1 MSPGLRTHG
10 RASLVRLEF
19 LPDSLSAPPGRVL
32 KQVLGAWS
40 IHRPLGV
47 YSGQS
52 LERCW
57 APRVLKQVLGADR
70 ARGAVSVF
78 SASAIFYKKTKIQ

>member
-1 MSPGLRTHG
+1 MIESGITNPRSCLSSPAGTH
-10 RASLVRLEF
+10 
-19 LPDSLSAPPGRVL
+19 PDSLSAPSGRVL

-52 LERCW
+52 LERRW
-57 APRVLKQVLGADR
+57 ASRVLKQVLDADR
-70 ARGAVSVF
+70 TRGAVSVF
-78 SASAIFYKKTKIQ
+78 SASDFTKKTKIQ